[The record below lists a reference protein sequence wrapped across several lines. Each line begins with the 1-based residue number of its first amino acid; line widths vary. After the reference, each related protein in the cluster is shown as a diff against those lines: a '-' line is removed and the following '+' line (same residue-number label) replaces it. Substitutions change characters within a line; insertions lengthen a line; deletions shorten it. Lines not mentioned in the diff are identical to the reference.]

1 MWIVLLFSLANAILQ
16 LANDGRILLSFKP
29 PGFFT
34 STKYEKLRVAAADA
48 EEDLSDED
56 GPHITKKGSE
66 DGGHREDGSDDD
78 EDEEEEEEEEEE
90 SDPKAKFQVKSRVG
104 GFFGLLQD
112 DDEDRDD
119 DSESDNE

>member
-1 MWIVLLFSLANAILQ
+1 MWGLLFSLANAILQ

-48 EEDLSDED
+48 EEDLADDDES
-56 GPHITKKGSE
+56 HITKKGAE
-66 DGGHREDGSDDD
+66 DGGHRKDGSDDD

-90 SDPKAKFQVKSRVG
+90 SDLKAKFQVNSRVG

-112 DDEDRDD
+112 DDGDQDD
-119 DSESDNE
+119 DSESDDE

>member
-1 MWIVLLFSLANAILQ
+1 
-16 LANDGRILLSFKP
+16 LSFKP

-48 EEDLSDED
+48 EEDLSDKCDDVRHVAKKDDED
-56 GPHITKKGSE
+56 GDLGA
-66 DGGHREDGSDDD
+66 DGSNDDEEED
-78 EDEEEEEEEEEE
+78 EDEEEEEE
-90 SDPKAKFQVKSRVG
+90 DAKAKFQVKSRVG

-112 DDEDRDD
+112 DDGDQDD